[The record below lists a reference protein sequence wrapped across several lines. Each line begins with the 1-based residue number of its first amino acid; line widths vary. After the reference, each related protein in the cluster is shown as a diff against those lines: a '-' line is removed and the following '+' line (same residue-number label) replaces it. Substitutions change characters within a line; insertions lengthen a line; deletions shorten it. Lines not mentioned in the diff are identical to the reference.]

1 MVRAFSLKPR
11 QFAPHQL
18 ELLRRVVY
26 LREQEKLT
34 FKGIRQRLNANGYPF
49 SRGKPLS
56 AELRVATHTK
66 KDLLH
71 KHPTMSKKGRYT
83 SKRPRIVCG
92 EENGKNIAQGGL
104 PSK

>member
-34 FKGIRQRLNANGYPF
+34 FKGIAEKLTAGGYK
-49 SRGKPLS
+49 SARGKPLS
-56 AELRVATHTK
+56 AELVFSTYK
-66 KDLLH
+66 
-71 KHPTMSKKGRYT
+71 
-83 SKRPRIVCG
+83 KRPNTEQLVF
-92 EENGKNIAQGGL
+92 
-104 PSK
+104 